1 MFMQAAGR
9 AAACCGHTACAI
21 PRSQVAWQM
30 WRFCSLQF
38 AEAIVQQL
46 HELAGAPALG
56 GAADIQVAL
65 WLRLA
70 LLGPL
75 LPLVY
80 ASKEGV
86 AGGSLR
92 ARLAPILLR

>member
-1 MFMQAAGR
+1 MVTQPVGR
-9 AAACCGHTACAI
+9 AAAGCGHAACVL
-21 PRSQVAWQM
+21 PLSPKLHHDGG
-30 WRFCSLQF
+30 SHLQF
-38 AEAIVQQL
+38 AEAIIQQL
-46 HELAGAPALG
+46 HELADTATLG
-56 GAADIQVAL
+56 DSTGSQVAL

-70 LLGPL
+70 LLSPL